1 MSTINERVRAL
12 SPGKREQLA
21 QLLKQKQRQPASP
34 PSAHYDVIILGGGL
48 AGGTLARQVKLTR
61 PESKI
66 LVVEKNKHPVPE
78 GAHKVG
84 ESTVELGSYYLRRV
98 VAMEEHLE
106 TQHLRKAGLRFFF
119 SAGDNRDITRR
130 VELGSKNILP
140 TATYQI
146 DRGRFENALYE
157 ENLQSGVDVWD
168 HSSVK
173 QVDLGIDEHRVT
185 VNRQGEEVVVAGRWV
200 VDASGRAGLLKR
212 QLGLQKP
219 CSHDVSSVWFRIDD
233 EINVAD
239 WSDDPVWQARAP
251 RFARRLSTTHLMGRG
266 YWVWLIPL
274 ESGATSVG
282 IVAESK
288 LYPHAE
294 MNRFERALAWLEK
307 YEPQCAEAVKAR
319 QDKVQDFLV
328 LRHYAHDCQR
338 VFSPQRWALTG
349 EAGVFVDPFYSPGT
363 DFIAISNTMVTT
375 LILKDLRGEAITQ
388 DAELYNRIYLDTFH
402 SYVGTFEH
410 QYPLMGNAQVMIA
423 KVAWDFSIY
432 WGINSLIFFHNKTHD
447 LAFWQAMRP
456 ALSRFDKLNMGMQ
469 QFFRD
474 WDALL
479 DHAVHI
485 KRTSSSRCANEIEWM
500 PAFFNNFNVRFIH
513 DLHLELEAGLDEVA
527 LKAKVLDNLAL
538 LEVIAAEMYQ
548 RALLHA
554 AGATKLRSPLDAIQ
568 EHDLHSA
575 DEMKGVDHR
584 NGADHWPHKHSAPHK
599 GEVPYDV
606 KAELSHIWLETQMP
620 VFA

>member
-1 MSTINERVRAL
+1 MDKQLAQRIQAL
-12 SPGKREQLA
+12 SPEKREQLA
-21 QLLKQKQRQPASP
+21 QLLKQKQSQSTQP
-34 PSAHYDVIILGGGL
+34 PSAHYDLIILGGGL
-48 AGGTLARQVKLTR
+48 AGGTLARQVKLAR

-66 LVVEKNKHPVPE
+66 LVIEKNKHPVPE

-98 VAMEEHLE
+98 VNMEEHLE

-146 DRGRFENALYE
+146 DRGRFENALYA

-168 HSSVK
+168 GASVK
-173 QVDLGIDEHRVT
+173 QVDLNDSEHRVT
-185 VNRQGEEVVVAGRWV
+185 INRQGEEVLVAARWV

-288 LYPHAE
+288 LYPHAD
-294 MNRFERALAWLEK
+294 MNRFDRALAWLEK
-307 YEPQCAEAVKAR
+307 HEPQCAAAVKAR
-319 QDKVQDFLV
+319 QDKLQDFLA
-328 LRHYAHDCQR
+328 LRHFSHDCQR
-338 VFSPQRWALTG
+338 VFSPHRWALTG
-349 EAGVFVDPFYSPGT
+349 EAGVFLDPFYSPGT
-363 DFIAISNTMVTT
+363 DFIAISNTIITA
-375 LILKDLRGEAITQ
+375 LILKDLRGEAIAH
-388 DAELYNRIYLDTFH
+388 DAELYTRIYLDTYHAFL
-402 SYVGTFEH
+402 GTFEQ

-432 WGINSLIFFHNKTHD
+432 WGINSLIFYHNKTHD
-447 LAFWQAMRP
+447 LTFWHAMRP

-469 QFFRD
+469 QFFRN

-479 DHAVHI
+479 GHA
-485 KRTSSSRCANEIEWM
+485 ANIEWE

-513 DLHLELEAGLDEVA
+513 DLHLELEAGLDEMA
-527 LKAKVLDNLAL
+527 LKAKLLDNLAL
-538 LEVIAAEMYQ
+538 LEAMAAEMYQ

-554 AGATKLRSPLDAIQ
+554 NGAQVRSPLDAIN
-568 EHDLHSA
+568 EHDLAMSGA
-575 DEMKGVDHR
+575 MNGEDAPIRAGAVNGSHR
-584 NGADHWPHKHSAPHK
+584 NGADPLPRRHRAPDK
-599 GEVPYDV
+599 GEVRYDV
-606 KAELSHIWLETQMP
+606 KAELSHIWLEAQEP

>member
-1 MSTINERVRAL
+1 MDKQLAQRIQAL
-12 SPGKREQLA
+12 SPEKREQLA
-21 QLLKQKQRQPASP
+21 QLLKQKQSQPTQP
-34 PSAHYDVIILGGGL
+34 PSAHYDLIILGGGL
-48 AGGTLARQVKLTR
+48 AGGTLARQVKLAR
-61 PESKI
+61 PETKI
-66 LVVEKNKHPVPE
+66 LVIEKNKHPVPE

-98 VAMEEHLE
+98 VNMEEHLE

-119 SAGDNRDITRR
+119 TAGDNRDITRR

-146 DRGRFENALYE
+146 DRGRLENALYE
-157 ENLQSGVDVWD
+157 ENCKSGVDVWD
-168 HSSVK
+168 GASVK
-173 QVDLGIDEHRVT
+173 QVELTDLEHRVLIKH
-185 VNRQGEEVVVAGRWV
+185 QGEERVVAGRWV

-233 EINVAD
+233 EINAAD
-239 WSDDPVWQARAP
+239 WSNDPFWQARAP

-288 LYPHAE
+288 LYPHAD
-294 MNRFERALAWLEK
+294 MNRFDRALAWLEK
-307 YEPQCAEAVKAR
+307 YEPQCAAAVRAR
-319 QDKVQDFLV
+319 QDKLQDFLA
-328 LRHYAHDCQR
+328 LRHYSHDCQR

-363 DFIAISNTMVTT
+363 DFISISNTMITA
-375 LILKDLRGEAITQ
+375 LFLKDLRGEAITQ

-479 DHAVHI
+479 DHA
-485 KRTSSSRCANEIEWM
+485 RNIEWT

-513 DLHLELEAGLDEVA
+513 DLHLELEAGLDEMA
-527 LKAKVLDNLAL
+527 LKAKLLDNLAL
-538 LEVIAAEMYQ
+538 LEAMAAEMYQ
-548 RALLHA
+548 RALRHA
-554 AGATKLRSPLDAIQ
+554 NGAQVRSPLDAIH
-568 EHDLHSA
+568 EHDRNSA
-575 DEMKGVDHR
+575 QAMNGDEDAPIRAGALNGNHR
-584 NGADHWPHKHSAPHK
+584 NGADHLPRKHRAPDK
-599 GEVPYDV
+599 GEVRYDV
-606 KAELSHIWLETQMP
+606 KAELSHIWLEVQEP

>member
-1 MSTINERVRAL
+1 MDKQLAQRIQAL
-12 SPGKREQLA
+12 APEKREQLA
-21 QLLKQKQRQPASP
+21 QLLKQKQSQPNQP
-34 PSAHYDVIILGGGL
+34 PGAHYDLIILGGGL
-48 AGGTLARQVKLTR
+48 AGGTLARQVKLAR
-61 PESKI
+61 PETKI
-66 LVVEKNKHPVPE
+66 LVIEKNKHPVPE

-84 ESTVELGSYYLRRV
+84 ESTVELGSYYLRKV
-98 VAMEEHLE
+98 VNMEEHLE

-119 SAGDNRDITRR
+119 TAGDNRDITRR

-157 ENLQSGVDVWD
+157 ENLKSGVAVWD
-168 HSSVK
+168 GSSVK
-173 QVDLGIDEHRVT
+173 GVELNDQEHRVT
-185 VNRQGEEVVVAGRWV
+185 INRQGEETVVAGRWV
-200 VDASGRAGLLKR
+200 VDASGRAGILKR

-233 EINVAD
+233 EINAAD
-239 WSDDPVWQARAP
+239 WSDDPTWQARAP

-294 MNRFERALAWLEK
+294 MNRFDRALAWLEK
-307 YEPQCAEAVKAR
+307 YEPQCAAAVRAR
-319 QDKVQDFLV
+319 QDKLQDFLA
-328 LRHYAHDCQR
+328 LRHFSHDCQR

-349 EAGVFVDPFYSPGT
+349 EAGVFLDPFYSPGT
-363 DFIAISNTMVTT
+363 DFIAISNSNITALV
-375 LILKDLRGEAITQ
+375 LKDLRGESITQ

-402 SYVGTFEH
+402 AFLGTFDQ

-432 WGINSLIFFHNKTHD
+432 WGINSLIFYHNKTHD
-447 LAFWQAMRP
+447 LAFWHAMRP
-456 ALSRFDKLNMGMQ
+456 ALSHFDKLNLGMQ

-479 DHAVHI
+479 GHAQ
-485 KRTSSSRCANEIEWM
+485 NIEWA

-513 DLHLELEAGLDEVA
+513 DLHLELEAGLDEMA
-527 LKAKVLDNLAL
+527 LKAKLLDNLAL
-538 LEVIAAEMYQ
+538 LEVMAAEMYQ
-548 RALLHA
+548 RAILHA
-554 AGATKLRSPLDAIQ
+554 DGKTSVRSPLEAIQ
-568 EHDLHSA
+568 EPALQ
-575 DEMKGVDHR
+575 GVYAMNGVGHR
-584 NGADHWPHKHSAPHK
+584 NGADHLPRKHSAPAK
-599 GEVPYDV
+599 GEVRYDV
-606 KAELSHIWLETQMP
+606 KAELSHIWLETQAP